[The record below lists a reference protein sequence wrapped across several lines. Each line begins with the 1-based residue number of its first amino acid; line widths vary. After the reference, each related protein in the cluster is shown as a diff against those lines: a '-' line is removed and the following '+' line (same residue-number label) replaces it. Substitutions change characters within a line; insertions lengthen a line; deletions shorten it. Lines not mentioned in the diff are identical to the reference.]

1 MTKKEQNAI
10 LAEMEKAI
18 GVKKELLAT
27 VQGQVFRLECE
38 IHGME
43 HSMIAFTKTSD
54 KLLQIKANEQV
65 IEQQEEQLPSEFL
78 HS

>member
-38 IHGME
+38 INGME

-54 KLLQIKANEQV
+54 KLLQIKANEKAEGD
-65 IEQQEEQLPSEFL
+65 EQE
-78 HS
+78 